1 MVVFFML
8 VFSSDDLLKSEKK
21 ILKYVSNKSLIR
33 HLNDSSEVTLLLNF
47 HLVEMVILSLP
58 VLVKNDFIFKR
69 VLLVIE
75 KDSGSTFLFY
85 RSEILGNK
93 SFENFISNA
102 RRVVNAK
109 FSLLKVGIRVYFDCV
124 DFLDAKCEEIEQSV
138 VEERY
143 VARNIVSLMRFDTIL
158 QQARPNVEG
167 IGIMVDEL
175 VRINDGL
182 GENRDVVI
190 GDDLLSLRLDVVQVS
205 GLLNGL
211 GELIDNVSN
220 SIDSINNFRLN
231 RVMRTLTVV
240 TVCLAIPTLVAGIF
254 GMNIPL
260 PFAEEIMALP
270 GIIGVSILV
279 VVLVIMLFKG
289 RRYF

>member
-1 MVVFFML
+1 ML

-58 VLVKNDFIFKR
+58 VLVKDDFIFKR

-85 RSEILGNK
+85 RSELLSNK

-124 DFLDAKCEEIEQSV
+124 DFLDARCEEIEQSV

>member
-1 MVVFFML
+1 ML

-58 VLVKNDFIFKR
+58 VLVKDDFIFKR

-85 RSEILGNK
+85 RSELLGNK

-124 DFLDAKCEEIEQSV
+124 DFLDARCEEIEQSV